1 MTRRVVRVEG
11 IAPLARGYP
20 AAVVANGLAFIGGV
34 RGGRMDR
41 DRRFGDLPQAFREN
55 GFSGFPIVD
64 QAEGE
69 FVVDGWAAHE
79 NLDLVIKAA
88 GADEMQVLRQ
98 HIWLRDK
105 RLFPVYERTRMV
117 WQKVPAPSSCL
128 GVADMVGR
136 FGRSVG
142 LDALAVV
149 PGENAL
155 FPERATTRT
164 FDNREF
170 PSAGFY
176 SQAVRCGPLVFLA
189 GHIPIETRKAGAP
202 VIAGFADIPEEGRF
216 LATGRSHPDSR
227 QGPIAAQTWFVYE
240 RIRENLAAQGLGMRD
255 IKHVAVMLQDIRD
268 FGTFHRVHAHFF
280 PDDPPALVVSGF
292 NEVGHRGTLIEIEP
306 TAVAPGAA
314 LAAAEFRWPCDPPFA
329 GPAAVKVGPLYLFA
343 GILGLNAAGALV
355 SDARD
360 LADPMGRRVVE
371 DLARFEHVPGFAA
384 QCWAAWSILAAVC
397 DEAQLPLERLTRT
410 TVYLRHAADLWIYE
424 EIREAFFSGVG
435 RDLPAAEFVA
445 IPGPGPV
452 SGAHVQIEAMA
463 AEE

>member
-1 MTRRVVRVEG
+1 MTRRIVRVEG
-11 IAPLARGYP
+11 IVPVARGYP
-20 AAVVANGLAFIGGV
+20 AAVVANGFAFIGGV
-34 RGGRMDR
+34 RGGRTDR
-41 DRRFGDLPQAFREN
+41 DRSFSDLPTDFRDN
-55 GFSGFPIVD
+55 GFSGFTIAD
-64 QAEGE
+64 QAEAD
-69 FVVDGWAAHE
+69 FAVDAWSAHE
-79 NLDLVIKAA
+79 NLDHVIKAA
-88 GADEMQVLRQ
+88 GTDAMQVLRQ

-105 RLFPVYERTRMV
+105 RLFPVYERTRMA

-128 GVADMVGR
+128 GVADVVGR

-149 PGENAL
+149 PGENPL

-240 RIRENLAAQGLGMRD
+240 RIRENLAAQGLSMRD
-255 IKHVAVMLQDIRD
+255 IRHVAVMLQDIRD

-280 PDDPPALVVSGF
+280 PNDPPALVVSGF

-306 TAVAPGAA
+306 TAADPAA
-314 LAAAEFRWPCDPPFA
+314 NLPIAEFSWPCDRPFA

-343 GILGLNAAGALV
+343 GILGLNAEGTLV
-355 SDARD
+355 RDARD
-360 LADPMGRRVVE
+360 LDDPVGRRVVA
-371 DLARFEHVPGFAA
+371 DLARFEHAPGFAA
-384 QCWAAWSILAAVC
+384 QCWAAWSILKAVC
-397 DEAQLPLERLTRT
+397 NDARLPLERLAKT
-410 TVYLRHAADLWIYE
+410 TIYLRHAADVWIYE
-424 EIREAFFSGVG
+424 EIREAFLSGVG
-435 RDLPAAEFVA
+435 RELPAAEFVA

-452 SGAHVQIEAMA
+452 AGAHLQIEAMA